1 MGVIRGQKEYEKWET
16 GNRLS
21 RKQAMLAHCYQCN
34 GSGESNQDCL
44 GKNCP
49 SYQFMPYKGK
59 KREKTSIKVESNVG
73 A

>member
-1 MGVIRGQKEYEKWET
+1 VGIIKGQKEYEKWKS
-16 GNRLS
+16 GANLS

-34 GSGESNQDCL
+34 GFEESNEDCQ

-59 KREKTSIKVESNVG
+59 KKSK
-73 A
+73 